1 MDKQDIIALDATML
15 IGELVQEYINN
26 FKFRDE
32 RKNEKLI
39 NASYIEDLTMDC
51 IKDAIWKIISV
62 MKDIEYEATNS
73 VDEYVTRRKRME
85 QVKSI
90 LLIGRSHPDSAIKR
104 LKGLKPK
111 YKKV

>member
-1 MDKQDIIALDATML
+1 
-15 IGELVQEYINN
+15 
-26 FKFRDE
+26 
-32 RKNEKLI
+32 
-39 NASYIEDLTMDC
+39 
-51 IKDAIWKIISV
+51 

-111 YKKV
+111 YEKV